1 MVQEKYDWL
10 DILFKAII
18 FLTYIV
24 FGICIWLLKKEMD
37 KKKRKKEEEE
47 GKKK

>member
-1 MVQEKYDWL
+1 MVQEEYDWL

-24 FGICIWLLKKEMD
+24 FGICIWLLAKEMN
-37 KKKRKKEEEE
+37 KKKRKKEEE
-47 GKKK
+47 KKK